1 MNKKL
6 IFGSGFAFIGMLV
19 AFTLFNAIALAD
31 EGDVADSAPLTTPQQ
46 VCKDAKKSYFKEL
59 RNTEAKAI
67 SLQLTD
73 EQLKAELDAIKAYK
87 KKACNEAR
95 KACSAAKKQ
104 YKKDVKY
111 ANAKAISLQLSD
123 DDLKEIL
130 ADLKADQKKACK
142 Y

>member
-31 EGDVADSAPLTTPQQ
+31 EGDVTDSVPLTTPQEL
-46 VCKDAKKSYFKEL
+46 CKDAKKSYFKDL
-59 RNTEAKAI
+59 KDAKAVAL
-67 SLQLTD
+67 SLQLSAD
-73 EQLKAELDAIKAYK
+73 QLKAMIDNIKSYK
-87 KKACNEAR
+87 KKACAEAK
-95 KACSAAKKQ
+95 KACNDAKKQ

-111 ANAKAISLQLSD
+111 AKAKAISLQLSD
-123 DDLKEIL
+123 DDLQVIID
-130 ADLKADQKKACK
+130 DLGVDKQKACK